1 MSNMAKKSATSFN
14 IDKAI
19 SRIAKPSVF
28 DRIVKEIDA
37 KEIPAK
43 YIEQI
48 LVQYYDGNVIELSGS
63 ELTHP
68 IPVNRNAT
76 WEMMEE
82 SFKKMR
88 DVKIFINTD
97 KLEKDINEK
106 VEELLGN
113 YC

>member
-1 MSNMAKKSATSFN
+1 MADKKSVTSFN
-14 IDKAI
+14 LDKAI

-37 KEIPAK
+37 REIPAR

-48 LVQYYDGNVIELSGS
+48 RVQYYDGNIVELSGD

-68 IPVNRNAT
+68 IPLNKNPA
-76 WEMMEE
+76 WDMMED

-88 DVKIFINTD
+88 DVKIYVNTD
-97 KLEKDINEK
+97 KLEKDINELVEK
-106 VEELLGN
+106 VLGT

>member
-1 MSNMAKKSATSFN
+1 MPKKTTTSFN

-48 LVQYYDGNVIELSGS
+48 LVQYYDGNIVELSGN
-63 ELTHP
+63 EITHP
-68 IPVNRNAT
+68 IPLNRSAS
-76 WEMMEE
+76 WETMEN
-82 SFKKMR
+82 SFKKMK
-88 DVKIFINTD
+88 DVKVFINTD
-97 KLEKDINEK
+97 KLEIDINEK
-106 VEELLGN
+106 VEELLGA

>member
-1 MSNMAKKSATSFN
+1 MTKKTTTSFN
-14 IDKAI
+14 LDRALN
-19 SRIAKPSVF
+19 RIAKPSVF

-37 KEIPAK
+37 REIPAK

-48 LVQYYDGNVIELSGS
+48 LVQYYDGNVVELKGA

-68 IPVNRNAT
+68 IPLNKHAT
-76 WEMMEE
+76 WEAMES

-88 DVKIFINTD
+88 DVKVFINTD
-97 KLEKDINEK
+97 KLEHDINER
-106 VEELLGN
+106 VEAILGI

>member
-1 MSNMAKKSATSFN
+1 MSKKSTTSFN
-14 IDKAI
+14 LDKAI

-28 DRIVKEIDA
+28 DRIVKEVEA

-43 YIEQI
+43 YIEQV
-48 LVQYYDGNVIELSGS
+48 LVQYYDGSVVELSGN

-68 IPVNRNAT
+68 IPLNKNLS
-76 WEMMEE
+76 WEDMEE

-88 DVKIFINTD
+88 DVKVFINTD
-97 KLEKDINEK
+97 RLEKDVNEL
-106 VEELLGN
+106 VEKLLSN

>member
-1 MSNMAKKSATSFN
+1 MAKKSTTSFN

-19 SRIAKPSVF
+19 GRISKPSVF

-37 KEIPAK
+37 REIPAR

-48 LVQYYDGNVIELSGS
+48 LVQYYDGNVVELKGN

-68 IPVNRNAT
+68 IPVNKNAK
-76 WEMMEE
+76 WEVMED

-97 KLEKDINEK
+97 RLEKDINEA
-106 VEELLGN
+106 VEKILGN

>member
-1 MSNMAKKSATSFN
+1 MSKKMTTSFN
-14 IDKAI
+14 LDKAL

-28 DRIVKEIDA
+28 DRIVKEIEA

-48 LVQYYDGNVIELSGS
+48 LVQYYDGNIVELRGN
-63 ELTHP
+63 EITHP
-68 IPVNRNAT
+68 IPLNKNAK
-76 WEMMEE
+76 WDVMED

-88 DVKIFINTD
+88 DVKVFISTET
-97 KLEKDINEK
+97 LEVDINEL
-106 VEELLGN
+106 VEKLLGK